1 MPTITIDSGL
11 SARAVVPGLGWV
23 EGELGRAP
31 DPAGLAAALAAAA
44 GKAAGLQ
51 PGTLPAIAATRR
63 AIKALGQDPARYRP
77 SAEALLRRLA
87 KGLSPPRIL
96 PVVDVGILISLETGI
111 SVGVYDTGRL
121 GPPLVLR
128 AGRPGERYEGVDGQ
142 PLELA
147 GLPILAD
154 EEGPLGG
161 PVRDSARSKVRPETR
176 RVLVVLYG
184 FAPAPVEE
192 TELARAAERL
202 RALAGLEIGASGLL
216 RAA

>member
-1 MPTITIDSGL
+1 MPAITIDPGL
-11 SARAVVPGLGWV
+11 SARAVVPGLGWI
-23 EGELGRAP
+23 EGRLEREP
-31 DPAGLAAALAAAA
+31 DPAGLAAALAAATSR
-44 GKAAGLQ
+44 AAGLQ
-51 PGTLPAIAATRR
+51 PSTLPAIVATRR

-87 KGLSPPRIL
+87 KGQGPPRIL
-96 PVVDVGILISLETGI
+96 PVVDVGTLISLETGV
-111 SVGVYDTGRL
+111 SVGAYDTDRL
-121 GPPLVLR
+121 RPPLVLR
-128 AGRPGERYEGVDGQ
+128 AGRPGERYEGVDGR

-154 EEGPLGG
+154 QEGPLGG

-192 TELARAAERL
+192 MELARAAERL
-202 RALAGLEIGASGLL
+202 RALAGLEVGASGLL
-216 RAA
+216 RGG